1 MDEGKGFCMAKVFR
15 RAARR
20 AAHVGTRAATDAAVR
35 AARAKAAAG
44 VAAALAAGACG
55 IAVVAGDAADSA
67 WRSLLQI
74 ADIESD
80 SQDASE
86 AHAWSYS
93 QAPSYYTVRG
103 KAKTSPIK
111 VGKVSYSKLDS
122 LGRTQQ
128 VTAKVTYK
136 MVADS
141 RGWREDMPAEADQ
154 ITGWGHNRKVTVS
167 LSNGRTYNGYA
178 YNRSHLL
185 ADSLGGHAQRTNLVT
200 GTRMQ
205 NVGNNDQRD
214 PGGMAYTETLARD
227 YLYKHRSG
235 WVYYRATPV
244 YKGSELVCRSVYVD
258 IKSDDGSVDQRVEVY
273 NAMRG
278 YKVDY
283 ASGEITES

>member
-1 MDEGKGFCMAKVFR
+1 MSKTIMRTG
-15 RAARR
+15 AALLLSISLG
-20 AAHVGTRAATDAAVR
+20 AMGGQLAGC
-35 AARAKAAAG
+35 G
-44 VAAALAAGACG
+44 VANQRGQDNG
-55 IAVVAGDAADSA
+55 SQVEAADSSA
-67 WRSLLQI
+67 NSLK
-74 ADIESD
+74 
-80 SQDASE
+80 

-93 QAPSYYTVRG
+93 TAPNYYTVRG
-103 KAKTSPIK
+103 KAKTSSIK
-111 VGKVSYSKLDS
+111 VGKVTYSKLDS

-185 ADSLGGHAQRTNLVT
+185 ADSLGGHAQRSNLVT

-205 NVGNNDQRD
+205 NVGNNDQRN

-227 YLYKHRSG
+227 YLYAHRNG

-258 IKSDDGSVDQRVEVY
+258 IKSDDGSIDQRVEVY
-273 NAMRG
+273 NAMNG

-283 ASGEITES
+283 ETGEIHES